1 MNAVKQV
8 GKLFNLSSSLPQRP
22 KVSFTTQ
29 EIIDDIEVF
38 STNEEYRNKLYICI
52 NEKPPQQ
59 EHKFAKIEE
68 FLKGTHDME
77 EASNTLQE
85 LSEKACMLQEEL
97 AESVEGIKKVVDEC
111 FKLKGTVETL

>member
-8 GKLFNLSSSLPQRP
+8 GKFFNLSSSLPQLP

-29 EIIDDIEVF
+29 EIMDDIEVI
-38 STNEEYRNKLYICI
+38 SVSEDYRNKLYICI

-59 EHKFAKIEE
+59 EQKFYKIEE
-68 FLKGTHDME
+68 YLKGTQDLE

-85 LSEKACMLQEEL
+85 LSEEVCMLQEKI
-97 AESVEGIKKVVDEC
+97 AQDVEAIKKNVDQC
-111 FKLKGTVETL
+111 FKLKEIFNC

>member
-22 KVSFTTQ
+22 KVTFTTQ
-29 EIIDDIEVF
+29 EIIDDIEVI
-38 STNEEYRNKLYICI
+38 SANEEYRNKLHICM

-59 EHKFAKIEE
+59 EHKFAQIEE
-68 FLKGTHDME
+68 FLKGTQDLE
-77 EASNTLQE
+77 EVSNTLQE

-97 AESVEGIKKVVDEC
+97 AESVEGIKRVVDEC
-111 FKLKGTVETL
+111 LKSKGTLET